1 MKNDKVKLKFLLIAV
16 FTFLFLIFNASSVF
30 AASLIPPSLVPCG
43 RCAQFGTDSNRH
55 TICIQPSEG
64 ATAAEAQPCTVCH
77 FFVLI
82 QNIINFILYVF
93 ASLTTLMAI
102 YIAFLFMFSG
112 GSPAK
117 ITDAKGKLWLVIIGI
132 FWVLGSWLVLNTII
146 NFITVIGEPG
156 PFPMPWNQIN
166 CSVSQPSSSSSVPLV
181 LSPIIIGQ
189 AALTTD
195 FGNGSERIF
204 EGNIVEGETLL
215 DALNQ
220 ASKAGNFSYQLD
232 EENNLAAIG
241 SFTRNKNKS
250 WHWYLNDKKIDKPLG
265 KIILK
270 SGDEI
275 LLQYK

>member
-1 MKNDKVKLKFLLIAV
+1 MNKKNDYILMLAALLLLILSAN
-16 FTFLFLIFNASSVF
+16 TIFW
-30 AASLIPPSLVPCG
+30 
-43 RCAQFGTDSNRH
+43 
-55 TICIQPSEG
+55 
-64 ATAAEAQPCTVCH
+64 
-77 FFVLI
+77 
-82 QNIINFILYVF
+82 
-93 ASLTTLMAI
+93 
-102 YIAFLFMFSG
+102 FSG
-112 GSPAK
+112 NRRDNDISQSAPK
-117 ITDAKGKLWLVIIGI
+117 ILGKA
-132 FWVLGSWLVLNTII
+132 T
-146 NFITVIGEPG
+146 
-156 PFPMPWNQIN
+156 
-166 CSVSQPSSSSSVPLV
+166 
-181 LSPIIIGQ
+181 
-189 AALTTD
+189 LTTD

-265 KIILK
+265 EIILK